1 MGLAMK
7 FVMLAIVHLL
17 VVLSL
22 EIVLQSSFA
31 QNLSEVTGNKN
42 SSLTQYEN
50 PDIGIRL
57 SHPTDWGKIVELDE
71 GCHKQP
77 SCVLD
82 LDGTNT
88 NYTFGFSLR
97 KFSKESCNCMSL
109 MDHVRN
115 GFNSQVTSLNGFS
128 FINDNQTTI
137 GKNYPGWQ
145 YEYSFLHSGA
155 EERGINVFATFNDT
169 YYSID
174 VTYPEESRAKL
185 LPEFKKV
192 IDSIEFLPVQ
202 DQISKMPSFMNMS
215 EVEGSKSNTASKNNP
230 SGLQILSHNS
240 FTDSE
245 GYMHVVGEIK
255 NNSSSAETNVKII
268 GTFYDINNQV
278 VGAQF
283 TYANPPSIGAGDK
296 APFELVLTSASV
308 PTSLIDHYILQ
319 ASHE

>member
-7 FVMLAIVHLL
+7 FVMLAMVQLL

-31 QNLSEVTGNKN
+31 QNMSEVTGNKN
-42 SSLTQYEN
+42 YSFTQYEN

-57 SHPTDWGKIVELDE
+57 SHPPDWGKIVELDE

-88 NYTFGFSLR
+88 NYTFGFSLQ
-97 KFSKESCNCMSL
+97 KFSKDSCNCMSL

-115 GFNSQVTSLNGFS
+115 DFNSQVTSLNGFS

-145 YEYSFLHSGA
+145 YEYSFLHNGV

-169 YYSID
+169 YYSIG

-202 DQISKMPSFMNMS
+202 DQINKIPSFMNMS
-215 EVEGSKSNTASKNNP
+215 EVEGSRYNTASKNNT

-255 NNSSSAETNVKII
+255 NNSPSPETYVKII
-268 GTFYDINNQV
+268 GTFYDTNNQV

-283 TYANPPSIGAGDK
+283 TYANPPSLGAGDK
-296 APFELVLTSASV
+296 APFEIVLTSASV

-319 ASHE
+319 ASH

>member
-7 FVMLAIVHLL
+7 FVMLAMVQLL

-31 QNLSEVTGNKN
+31 QNMSEVTGNKN
-42 SSLTQYEN
+42 YSFTQYEN

-57 SHPTDWGKIVELDE
+57 SHPSDWGKIVELDE

-109 MDHVRN
+109 MDQVRN
-115 GFNSQVTSLNGFS
+115 DFNSQVTSLNGFS

-137 GKNYPGWQ
+137 GKYYPGWQ
-145 YEYSFLHSGA
+145 YEYSYLHNGA
-155 EERGINVFATFNDT
+155 EEKGINVFARFNDT
-169 YYSID
+169 FYSIG
-174 VTYPEESRAKL
+174 VTYPEESREKL
-185 LPEFKKV
+185 LPELKKV
-192 IDSIEFLPVQ
+192 IDSIQFLPVQ
-202 DQISKMPSFMNMS
+202 DQINKIPSFMNMS
-215 EVEGSKSNTASKNNP
+215 EVEGSKSNTASKNNT

-245 GYMHVVGEIK
+245 GYVHVVGEIK
-255 NNSSSAETNVKII
+255 NNSPSPETYVKII
-268 GTFYDINNQV
+268 GTFYDTNNQV

-283 TYANPPSIGAGDK
+283 TYAIPPSVGAGDK
-296 APFELVLTSASV
+296 APFEIILTSASV

-319 ASHE
+319 ASH